1 MSIVPAALAPFVL
14 AKKQEISRAFYT
26 PVTGEIP
33 SPEEFA
39 FILGKVSVSNCTYET
54 ASRVVQFTTYMPM
67 TSHVAAVRAY
77 FEAIVSMHDAH
88 RIRGYGA
95 PPNLLGNPLTC

>member
-1 MSIVPAALAPFVL
+1 MSIVPATLASFVL
-14 AKKQEISRAFYT
+14 AKKQEISRGFYT

-39 FILGKVSVSNCTYET
+39 FILGKVSVSNCTRET
-54 ASRVVQFTTYMPM
+54 ASRIAVFTTYIPM

-77 FEAIVSMHDAH
+77 FEAIVSVHDAH
-88 RIRGYGA
+88 RDRGWGA